1 MIFSPTALKDA
12 MVIDVERHGD
22 ERGYLARTF
31 CEQEF
36 ADHGLATR
44 FVQSSTIFS
53 PLRGT
58 LRGLHF
64 QRPPHGEVKLV
75 RCTRGAARVTIVDLR
90 PESPS
95 HLQWLGV
102 EVTPE
107 NGRLVYV
114 PVGFAQG
121 YQTLVD
127 DTEVA
132 YQMSHEYVPA
142 AATGVRWDDPAFDIE
157 WPAARARIIS
167 ERDRSWPDYRTGSPP
182 APAAGPPVAAA
193 SPRGR

>member
-1 MIFSPTALKDA
+1 MIFSATALNDA
-12 MVIDVERHGD
+12 VIIDVERHGD

-36 ADHGLATR
+36 ADHGLVTR
-44 FVQSSTIFS
+44 FVQASTIFS

-95 HLQWLGV
+95 YLRWLGV
-102 EVTPE
+102 ELSPE
-107 NGRLVYV
+107 NGLLLYV
-114 PVGFAQG
+114 PLGFAQG
-121 YQTLVD
+121 YQTLLD

-132 YQMSHEYVPA
+132 YQMSHEYVSEA
-142 AATGVRWDDPAFDIE
+142 ASGVRWDDPAFGIE
-157 WPAARARIIS
+157 WPPARARIIS
-167 ERDRSWPDYRTGSPP
+167 ARDRGWPDYEPVP
-182 APAAGPPVAAA
+182 ATV
-193 SPRGR
+193 